1 MPTPCY
7 ISITGQTQGNITAG
21 AFTADSVGN
30 IYVQGHEDEMLVQ
43 EFLHNVTVPTDPQSG
58 QPAGQRAHKPFIFTV
73 ALNKAVPLMYNAL
86 ASGEMLPTTELHW
99 WRTSVEGKQEHY
111 FTTRLTDSTIVD
123 MKLHMPHCQDPAKR
137 DKMTGYKRRYD
148 CVQKAIFTLCM
159 PVGRSRSG
167 RYGTGSGRTHH
178 PERGVRRQ
186 PGRTASDCAGY
197 QYCRPV

>member
-7 ISITGQTQGNITAG
+7 ISITGQTQEILLQVHLPLILSATSMCRGTKTRCWCRNSCITLL
-21 AFTADSVGN
+21 S
-30 IYVQGHEDEMLVQ
+30 
-43 EFLHNVTVPTDPQSG
+43 TDPQSG

-137 DKMTGYKRRYD
+137 E
-148 CVQKAIFTLCM
+148 FTQLLE
-159 PVGRSRSG
+159 VSLAYRKIEWEHVKSG
-167 RYGTGSGRTHH
+167 TSGADDWRA
-178 PERGVRRQ
+178 PLE
-186 PGRTASDCAGY
+186 A
-197 QYCRPV
+197 

>member
-7 ISITGQTQGNITAG
+7 ISITGQTQGNIIAG
-21 AFTADSVGN
+21 AFTADSGN

-43 EFLHNVTVPTDPQSG
+43 ILVSVTVPTDPPVRPACGSACSQAVHFYRGAEQSC
-58 QPAGQRAHKPFIFTV
+58 
-73 ALNKAVPLMYNAL
+73 PLMYNAL

-137 DKMTGYKRRYD
+137 E
-148 CVQKAIFTLCM
+148 FTQLLE
-159 PVGRSRSG
+159 VSLAYRKIEWEHVKSG
-167 RYGTGSGRTHH
+167 TSGAD
-178 PERGVRRQ
+178 GLA
-186 PGRTASDCAGY
+186 RTAGSMS
-197 QYCRPV
+197 